1 MKKLVRSLFQK
12 KIVRN
17 QMMTELLNSIGQRA
31 TAAAQALAQLPTTTK
46 NQVLR
51 AMADALEEKTPDIL
65 AANQED
71 LADTTGLEDKFIDR
85 LTLTADRLAGIADGV
100 RQVANLPD
108 PLGNIDRGWTTESGL
123 EISQK
128 RVPLGVV
135 GIIYEARPNVTVDSA
150 ALCFKSGNAVILR
163 GGKEALQTNI
173 KIAAVVRDVLAAFN
187 LPQDA
192 VQVITE
198 TSHELAQQFMQLNQ
212 YVDVLIPRGSARL
225 IQTVVQNAT
234 VPVIE
239 TGAGNCHIY
248 VDETANLQMAEN
260 IIINAKTQR
269 PSVCNAT
276 EKLLVN
282 AEIAADFLP
291 QIATALANSHVE
303 IRGDEQT
310 CQILGDQARPAQP
323 EDWNTEYNDYII
335 AIKVVH
341 TLDEAISHIN
351 QHNTKHSEAIITTN
365 YEHSQR
371 FTQQIDAACVYVN
384 ASTRFTDGFEF
395 GFGAEIGISTQKLHA
410 RGPMGLKELTTTK
423 YVILGQGQIRE

>member
-1 MKKLVRSLFQK
+1 
-12 KIVRN
+12 
-17 QMMTELLNSIGQRA
+17 MMTELLNKIGQQA
-31 TAAAQALAQLPTTTK
+31 QIAAQTLAQVPTSTK

-51 AMADALEEKTPDIL
+51 AMADALDERTPEIL
-65 AANQED
+65 EANQAD

-100 RQVANLPD
+100 RKVANLSD
-108 PLGNIDRGWTTESGL
+108 PLGNIERGWTTDSGL

-150 ALCFKSGNAVILR
+150 VLCFKSGNAVILR

-173 KIAAVVRDVLAAFN
+173 KIAVILREVLGTFN
-187 LPQDA
+187 LPKDI
-192 VQVITE
+192 VQVVAE
-198 TSHELAQQFMQLNQ
+198 TSHELAQQFMRLNE
-212 YVDVLIPRGSARL
+212 YIDVLIPRGSARL
-225 IQTVVQNAT
+225 IQTVVAHAT

-248 VDETANLQMAEN
+248 VDETADLQMA
-260 IIINAKTQR
+260 IDVVINAKTQR

-282 AEIAADFLP
+282 AAIAPDFLP
-291 QIATALANSHVE
+291 QIAQALANSHVE

-310 CQILGDQARPAQP
+310 CQILGDQVRPAQP
-323 EDWNTEYNDYII
+323 EDWDTEYNDYII
-335 AIKVVH
+335 AIKIVDG
-341 TLDEAISHIN
+341 LDEAVSHIN
-351 QHNTKHSEAIITTN
+351 QHNTKHSEAIITTD
-365 YEHSQR
+365 YEHSQQ
-371 FTQQIDAACVYVN
+371 FTQQVDAACVYVN

>member
-1 MKKLVRSLFQK
+1 
-12 KIVRN
+12 
-17 QMMTELLNSIGQRA
+17 MMTELLNSIGQRA
-31 TAAAQALAQLPTTTK
+31 TAAAQALAQLSTTTK

-65 AANQED
+65 AVNQED

-150 ALCFKSGNAVILR
+150 VLCFKSGNAVILR

-248 VDETANLQMAEN
+248 VDETADLQMAEN
-260 IIINAKTQR
+260 VIINAKTQR

-310 CQILGDQARPAQP
+310 CQILGDQAHPAQP
-323 EDWNTEYNDYII
+323 EDWDTEYNDYII

>member
-1 MKKLVRSLFQK
+1 
-12 KIVRN
+12 
-17 QMMTELLNSIGQRA
+17 MTELLNKIGQQA
-31 TAAAQALAQLPTTTK
+31 KAASQVLAQLSTTTK

-51 AMADALEEKTPDIL
+51 AMADALLDKTPEIL

-71 LADTTGLEDKFIDR
+71 LADTTGLADKFIDR
-85 LTLTADRLAGIADGV
+85 LTLTADRLAGIADVV
-100 RQVANLPD
+100 RKVADLPE
-108 PLGNIDRGWTTESGL
+108 PIGNVERGWTTESGL
-123 EISQK
+123 QISQK
-128 RVPLGVV
+128 RVSLGVV

-173 KIAAVVRDVLAAFN
+173 KMAAVLRDVLAEFD

-192 VQVITE
+192 VQLITE
-198 TSHELAQQFMQLNQ
+198 TSHELAQQFMRLNQ
-212 YVDVLIPRGSARL
+212 YVDVLIPRGSSQL

-248 VDETANLQMAEN
+248 VDETADLQMAED
-260 IIINAKTQR
+260 IIVNAKTQR

-282 AEIAADFLP
+282 TAIAPDFLP
-291 QIATALANSHVE
+291 RIARALADKHVE
-303 IRGDEQT
+303 IRGDQQT
-310 CQILGDQARPAQP
+310 CQILGDQAKPAQ
-323 EDWNTEYNDYII
+323 EADWDTEYNDYII
-335 AIKVVH
+335 AIKVVN
-341 TLDEAISHIN
+341 TLEAAIDHIN

-365 YEHSQR
+365 YEHSQQ

>member
-1 MKKLVRSLFQK
+1 
-12 KIVRN
+12 
-17 QMMTELLNSIGQRA
+17 MTELLNEIGQQGK
-31 TAAAQALAQLPTTTK
+31 AAALALSQLSTTIK
-46 NQVLR
+46 NQVLL
-51 AMADALEEKTPDIL
+51 AMADALVEKTPEIL
-65 AANQED
+65 AANHED
-71 LADTTGLEDKFIDR
+71 LASQTGLEDKFIDR

-100 RQVANLPD
+100 RKVADLPE
-108 PLGNIDRGWTTESGL
+108 PIGNVERGWTTESGL
-123 EISQK
+123 QISQK

-135 GIIYEARPNVTVDSA
+135 GIIYEARPNVTADSA

-173 KIAAVVRDVLAAFN
+173 KMAAVLRAVLAEFD

-192 VQVITE
+192 IQMITE
-198 TSHELAQQFMQLNQ
+198 TSHELAQQFMRLNQ
-212 YVDVLIPRGSARL
+212 YVDVLIPRGSSRL
-225 IQTVVQNAT
+225 IQTVVQHAT

-248 VDETANLQMAEN
+248 VDETADLQMAED
-260 IIINAKTQR
+260 IILNAKTQR

-282 AEIAADFLP
+282 AAIAADFLP
-291 QIATALANSHVE
+291 KIARALAEKHVE
-303 IRGDEQT
+303 IRGDEQA
-310 CQILGDQARPAQP
+310 CQILGDQAKPAQVA
-323 EDWNTEYNDYII
+323 DWDTEYNDYII
-335 AIKVVH
+335 AIKVVNN
-341 TLDEAISHIN
+341 LEEAVNHIN
-351 QHNTKHSEAIITTN
+351 KHNTKHSEAIITTN
-365 YEHSQR
+365 YEHSQQ

>member
-1 MKKLVRSLFQK
+1 
-12 KIVRN
+12 
-17 QMMTELLNSIGQRA
+17 MMTELLNKIGQQA
-31 TAAAQALAQLPTTTK
+31 QIAAQTLAQVPTSTK

-51 AMADALEEKTPDIL
+51 AMADALEERTPEIL
-65 AANQED
+65 EANQAD

-100 RQVANLPD
+100 RKVANLSD
-108 PLGNIDRGWTTESGL
+108 PLGNIERGWTTDSGL

-150 ALCFKSGNAVILR
+150 VLCFKSGNAVILR
-163 GGKEALQTNI
+163 CGKEALQTNI
-173 KIAAVVRDVLAAFN
+173 KIAVILREVLSTFN
-187 LPQDA
+187 LPKDI
-192 VQVITE
+192 VQVVAE
-198 TSHELAQQFMQLNQ
+198 TSHELAQQFMRLNE
-212 YVDVLIPRGSARL
+212 YIDVLIPRGSARL
-225 IQTVVQNAT
+225 IQTVVAHAT

-248 VDETANLQMAEN
+248 VDETADLQMA
-260 IIINAKTQR
+260 IDIVINAKTQR

-282 AEIAADFLP
+282 AAIAPDFLP
-291 QIATALANSHVE
+291 QIAQALASSHVE

-310 CQILGDQARPAQP
+310 CQILGDQVRPAQP
-323 EDWNTEYNDYII
+323 EDWDTEYNDYII
-335 AIKVVH
+335 AIKIVDG
-341 TLDEAISHIN
+341 LDEAVSHIN
-351 QHNTKHSEAIITTN
+351 QHNTKHSEAIITTD
-365 YEHSQR
+365 YEHSQQ
-371 FTQQIDAACVYVN
+371 FTQQVDAACVYVN

>member
-1 MKKLVRSLFQK
+1 
-12 KIVRN
+12 
-17 QMMTELLNSIGQRA
+17 MTELLNSIGQRA
-31 TAAAQALAQLPTTTK
+31 TAAAQALAQLSTTTK

-128 RVPLGVV
+128 RVPLGVI

-150 ALCFKSGNAVILR
+150 VLCFKSGNAVILR

-248 VDETANLQMAEN
+248 VDETADLQMAEN

-310 CQILGDQARPAQP
+310 CQILGDQAHPAQP
-323 EDWNTEYNDYII
+323 EDWDTEYNDYII

>member
-1 MKKLVRSLFQK
+1 
-12 KIVRN
+12 
-17 QMMTELLNSIGQRA
+17 MMTELLNKIGQQA
-31 TAAAQALAQLPTTTK
+31 QIAAQTLAQVPTSTK

-51 AMADALEEKTPDIL
+51 AMADALEERTPEIL
-65 AANQED
+65 AANQAD

-100 RQVANLPD
+100 RKVANLSD
-108 PLGNIDRGWTTESGL
+108 PLGNIERGWTTDSGL

-150 ALCFKSGNAVILR
+150 VLCFKSGNAVILR

-173 KIAAVVRDVLAAFN
+173 KIAVILREVLSTFN
-187 LPQDA
+187 LPKDI
-192 VQVITE
+192 VQVVAE
-198 TSHELAQQFMQLNQ
+198 TSHELAQQFMRLNE
-212 YVDVLIPRGSARL
+212 YIDVLIPRGSTRL
-225 IQTVVQNAT
+225 IQTVVQHAT

-248 VDETANLQMAEN
+248 VDETADLQMA
-260 IIINAKTQR
+260 IDIVINAKTQR

-282 AEIAADFLP
+282 AAIAPDFLP
-291 QIATALANSHVE
+291 QIAQALASSHVE

-310 CQILGDQARPAQP
+310 CQILGDQVRPAQP
-323 EDWNTEYNDYII
+323 EDWDTEYNDYII
-335 AIKVVH
+335 AIKIVDG
-341 TLDEAISHIN
+341 LDEAVSHIN
-351 QHNTKHSEAIITTN
+351 QHNTKHSEAIITTD
-365 YEHSQR
+365 YEHSQQ
-371 FTQQIDAACVYVN
+371 FTQQVDAACVYVN

>member
-1 MKKLVRSLFQK
+1 
-12 KIVRN
+12 
-17 QMMTELLNSIGQRA
+17 MMTDLLNSIGQQA
-31 TAAAQALAQLPTTTK
+31 TAAAQVLAQLSTTTK
-46 NQVLR
+46 NQALR

-173 KIAAVVRDVLAAFN
+173 KIAAVVREVLATFN

-198 TSHELAQQFMQLNQ
+198 TSHELAQRFMQLNQ

-248 VDETANLQMAEN
+248 VDETANLQMAED

-291 QIATALANSHVE
+291 QIAAALANSHVE

-310 CQILGDQARPAQP
+310 CQILGDQAHPAQP
-323 EDWNTEYNDYII
+323 EDWDTEYNDYII

-365 YEHSQR
+365 YEHSQQ

>member
-1 MKKLVRSLFQK
+1 
-12 KIVRN
+12 
-17 QMMTELLNSIGQRA
+17 MMTELLNKIGQQA
-31 TAAAQALAQLPTTTK
+31 QIAAQTLAQVPTSTK

-51 AMADALEEKTPDIL
+51 AMADALDERTPEIL
-65 AANQED
+65 EANQAD

-100 RQVANLPD
+100 RKVANLSD
-108 PLGNIDRGWTTESGL
+108 PLGNIERGWTTDSGL

-150 ALCFKSGNAVILR
+150 VLCFKSGNAVILR

-173 KIAAVVRDVLAAFN
+173 KIAVILREVLGAFN
-187 LPQDA
+187 LPKDI
-192 VQVITE
+192 VQVVAE
-198 TSHELAQQFMQLNQ
+198 TSHELAQQFMRLNE
-212 YVDVLIPRGSARL
+212 YIDVLIPRGSARL
-225 IQTVVQNAT
+225 IQTVVAHAT

-248 VDETANLQMAEN
+248 VDETADLQMA
-260 IIINAKTQR
+260 IDVVINAKTQR

-282 AEIAADFLP
+282 AAIAPDFLP
-291 QIATALANSHVE
+291 QIAQALASSHVE

-310 CQILGDQARPAQP
+310 CQILGDQVRPAQP
-323 EDWNTEYNDYII
+323 EDWDTEYNDYII
-335 AIKVVH
+335 AIKIVDG
-341 TLDEAISHIN
+341 LDEAVSHIN
-351 QHNTKHSEAIITTN
+351 QHNTKHSEAIITTD
-365 YEHSQR
+365 YEHSQQ
-371 FTQQIDAACVYVN
+371 FTQQVDAACVYVN

>member
-1 MKKLVRSLFQK
+1 
-12 KIVRN
+12 
-17 QMMTELLNSIGQRA
+17 MTELLNKIGQQA
-31 TAAAQALAQLPTTTK
+31 QIAAQTLAQVPTPTK

-51 AMADALEEKTPDIL
+51 AMADALEERTPEIL
-65 AANQED
+65 AANQAD

-100 RQVANLPD
+100 RKVANLSD
-108 PLGNIDRGWTTESGL
+108 PLGNIERGWTTDSGL

-128 RVPLGVV
+128 RVPFGVV

-150 ALCFKSGNAVILR
+150 VLCFKSGNAVILR

-173 KIAAVVRDVLAAFN
+173 KIAVILREVLGTFN
-187 LPQDA
+187 LSKDI
-192 VQVITE
+192 VQVVAE
-198 TSHELAQQFMQLNQ
+198 TSHELAQQFMRLNE
-212 YVDVLIPRGSARL
+212 YIDVLIPRGSARL
-225 IQTVVQNAT
+225 IQTVVAHAT

-248 VDETANLQMAEN
+248 VDETADLQMATD
-260 IIINAKTQR
+260 IVINAKTQR

-282 AEIAADFLP
+282 AAIAPDFLP
-291 QIATALANSHVE
+291 QIAQALASSHVE
-303 IRGDEQT
+303 IRGDEQA
-310 CQILGDQARPAQP
+310 CQILGNQVRPAQP
-323 EDWNTEYNDYII
+323 EDWDTEYNDFII
-335 AIKVVH
+335 AIKVVDG
-341 TLDEAISHIN
+341 LDEAISHIN
-351 QHNTKHSEAIITTN
+351 QHNTKHSEAIITTD
-365 YEHSQR
+365 YEHSQQ
-371 FTQQIDAACVYVN
+371 FTQQVDAACVYVN

-423 YVILGQGQIRE
+423 YIILGQGQIRE

>member
-1 MKKLVRSLFQK
+1 
-12 KIVRN
+12 
-17 QMMTELLNSIGQRA
+17 MTELLNSIGQRA
-31 TAAAQALAQLPTTTK
+31 TAAAQALAQLSTTTK

-65 AANQED
+65 AVNQED

-150 ALCFKSGNAVILR
+150 VLCFKSGNAVILR

-248 VDETANLQMAEN
+248 VDETADLQMAEN
-260 IIINAKTQR
+260 VIINAKTQR

-310 CQILGDQARPAQP
+310 CQILGDQAYPAQP
-323 EDWNTEYNDYII
+323 EDWDTEYNDYII

>member
-1 MKKLVRSLFQK
+1 
-12 KIVRN
+12 
-17 QMMTELLNSIGQRA
+17 MTELLNKIGQQA
-31 TAAAQALAQLPTTTK
+31 QIAAQTLAQVPTSTK

-51 AMADALEEKTPDIL
+51 AMADALEERTPEIL
-65 AANQED
+65 AANQAD

-100 RQVANLPD
+100 RKVANLSD
-108 PLGNIDRGWTTESGL
+108 PLGNIERGWTTDSGL

-150 ALCFKSGNAVILR
+150 VLCFKSGNAVILR

-173 KIAAVVRDVLAAFN
+173 KIAVILREVLGTFN
-187 LPQDA
+187 LPKDI
-192 VQVITE
+192 VQVVAE
-198 TSHELAQQFMQLNQ
+198 TSHELAQQFMRLNE
-212 YVDVLIPRGSARL
+212 YIDVLIPRGSARL
-225 IQTVVQNAT
+225 IQTVVAHAT

-248 VDETANLQMAEN
+248 VDETADLQMATD
-260 IIINAKTQR
+260 IVINAKTQR

-282 AEIAADFLP
+282 AAIAPDFLP
-291 QIATALANSHVE
+291 QIAQALASSHVE
-303 IRGDEQT
+303 IRGDEQA
-310 CQILGDQARPAQP
+310 CQILGNQVRPAQP
-323 EDWNTEYNDYII
+323 EDWDTEYNDFII
-335 AIKVVH
+335 AIKVVDG
-341 TLDEAISHIN
+341 LDEAISHIN
-351 QHNTKHSEAIITTN
+351 QHNTKHSEAIITTD
-365 YEHSQR
+365 YEHSQQ
-371 FTQQIDAACVYVN
+371 FTQQVDAACVYVN

-423 YVILGQGQIRE
+423 YIILGQGQIRE

>member
-1 MKKLVRSLFQK
+1 
-12 KIVRN
+12 
-17 QMMTELLNSIGQRA
+17 MTDLLNSIGQQA
-31 TAAAQALAQLPTTTK
+31 TAAAQVLAQLSTTTK
-46 NQVLR
+46 NQALR

-173 KIAAVVRDVLAAFN
+173 KIAAVVREVLATFN

-198 TSHELAQQFMQLNQ
+198 TSHELAQRFMQLNQ

-248 VDETANLQMAEN
+248 VDETADFKMAED

-291 QIATALANSHVE
+291 QIAAVLANSHVE

-310 CQILGDQARPAQP
+310 CQILGDQAHPAQP
-323 EDWNTEYNDYII
+323 EDWDTEYNDYII

-365 YEHSQR
+365 YEHSQQ

>member
-1 MKKLVRSLFQK
+1 
-12 KIVRN
+12 
-17 QMMTELLNSIGQRA
+17 MMTELLNKIGQQA
-31 TAAAQALAQLPTTTK
+31 QIAAQTLAQVPTSTK

-51 AMADALEEKTPDIL
+51 AMADAFDERTPEILE
-65 AANQED
+65 ANQAD

-100 RQVANLPD
+100 RKVANLSD
-108 PLGNIDRGWTTESGL
+108 PLGNIERGWTTDSGL

-128 RVPLGVV
+128 RVPFGVV

-150 ALCFKSGNAVILR
+150 VLCFKSGNAVILR

-173 KIAAVVRDVLAAFN
+173 KIAVILREVLSTFN
-187 LPQDA
+187 LPKDI
-192 VQVITE
+192 VQVVAE
-198 TSHELAQQFMQLNQ
+198 TSHELAQQFMRLNE
-212 YVDVLIPRGSARL
+212 YIDVLIPRGSARL
-225 IQTVVQNAT
+225 IQTVVAHAT

-248 VDETANLQMAEN
+248 VDETADLHMA
-260 IIINAKTQR
+260 IDVVINAKTQR

-282 AEIAADFLP
+282 AAIAPDFLP
-291 QIATALANSHVE
+291 QIAQALANSHVE

-310 CQILGDQARPAQP
+310 CQILGDQVRPAQP
-323 EDWNTEYNDYII
+323 EDWDTEYNDYII
-335 AIKVVH
+335 AITIVDG
-341 TLDEAISHIN
+341 LDEAISHIN
-351 QHNTKHSEAIITTN
+351 QHNTKHSEAIITTD
-365 YEHSQR
+365 YEHSQQ
-371 FTQQIDAACVYVN
+371 FTQQVDAACVYVN

>member
-1 MKKLVRSLFQK
+1 
-12 KIVRN
+12 
-17 QMMTELLNSIGQRA
+17 MMTELLNKIGQQA
-31 TAAAQALAQLPTTTK
+31 QIAAQTLAQVPTSTK

-51 AMADALEEKTPDIL
+51 AMADALDERTPEIL
-65 AANQED
+65 EANQAD

-100 RQVANLPD
+100 RKVANLSD
-108 PLGNIDRGWTTESGL
+108 PLGNIERGWTTDSGL

-150 ALCFKSGNAVILR
+150 VLCFKSGNAVILR

-173 KIAAVVRDVLAAFN
+173 KIAVILREVLGAFN
-187 LPQDA
+187 LPKDI
-192 VQVITE
+192 VQVVAE
-198 TSHELAQQFMQLNQ
+198 TSHELAQQFMRLNE
-212 YVDVLIPRGSARL
+212 YIDVLIPRGSARL
-225 IQTVVQNAT
+225 IQTVVAHAT

-248 VDETANLQMAEN
+248 VDETADLQMA
-260 IIINAKTQR
+260 IDVVINAKTQR

-282 AEIAADFLP
+282 AAIAPDFLP
-291 QIATALANSHVE
+291 QIAKGLASSHVE

-310 CQILGDQARPAQP
+310 CQILGDQVRPAQP
-323 EDWNTEYNDYII
+323 EDWDTEYNDYII
-335 AIKVVH
+335 AIKIVDG
-341 TLDEAISHIN
+341 LDEAVSHIN
-351 QHNTKHSEAIITTN
+351 QHNTKHSEAIITTD
-365 YEHSQR
+365 YEHSQQ
-371 FTQQIDAACVYVN
+371 FTQQVDAACVYVN

>member
-1 MKKLVRSLFQK
+1 
-12 KIVRN
+12 
-17 QMMTELLNSIGQRA
+17 MTELLNSIGQRA
-31 TAAAQALAQLPTTTK
+31 TAAAQALAQLSTTTK

-65 AANQED
+65 VANQED

-85 LTLTADRLAGIADGV
+85 LTLSADRLAGIADGV

-248 VDETANLQMAEN
+248 VDETADLQMAEN

-310 CQILGDQARPAQP
+310 CQILGDQARPAQS
-323 EDWNTEYNDYII
+323 EDWDTEYNDYII

-423 YVILGQGQIRE
+423 YVILGQGQIRK